1 MTISPLQLTSLEEK
15 VRTLMG
21 EGRYQ
26 EGLQEIRSLALISG
40 VSPDE
45 LARQVAELALERGHV
60 KPIQQVD
67 RLPPL
72 GADVQ

>member
-1 MTISPLQLTSLEEK
+1 MTISPSQLSSLEEK

-26 EGLQEIRSLALISG
+26 EGLQEIRTMALVCGESR
-40 VSPDE
+40 DE
-45 LARQVAELALERGHV
+45 LTRQVARLALERGHV